1 MDAKILVAAAGVAI
15 VGIWLF
21 KKKND
26 EENDN
31 RRQNRETQDLD
42 DPNTLIAVKLKRCL
56 EWEKGT
62 FGQWGGPVVKDKFD
76 SPEGQAELY
85 NICLQITDWAGVQ
98 KKFSALC
105 NNESTIL
112 QAFQEMLKI
121 KDVYNNALD
130 LCKAKKVVTTTSTT
144 ATLEQEGTGE
154 PYTMN
159 ANANVILGAY
169 TGSYDGKYIFIN
181 GFESDGSFF
190 SPQLVRTTGRVP
202 QTSAKLV

>member
-15 VGIWLF
+15 FGIWLF

-31 RRQNRETQDLD
+31 RRQNRETADLD
-42 DPNTLIAVKLKRCL
+42 DPNTLLAVKLKRCL

-62 FGQWGGPVVKDKFD
+62 FGTWGGPIIKDKFN
-76 SPEGQAELY
+76 SAEGQAELY
-85 NICLQITDWAGVQ
+85 NICLQITDWPGVQ

-112 QAFQEMLKI
+112 QAFQEMLTI

-130 LCKAKKVVTTTSTT
+130 LCKAKKVVTTENTT
-144 ATLEQEGTGE
+144 ITLQQEGTGE
-154 PYTMN
+154 PYTMS
-159 ANANVILGAY
+159 ANANTILGAY
-169 TGSYDGKYIFIN
+169 TGNYDGKDIFIN

-190 SPQLVRTTGRVP
+190 SPQLIRTTGRIA
-202 QTSAKLV
+202 TTAAKLV

>member
-15 VGIWLF
+15 FGIWLF

-31 RRQNRETQDLD
+31 RRQNRETSDLD
-42 DPNTLIAVKLKRCL
+42 DPNTLLAVKLKRCL

-62 FGQWGGPVVKDKFD
+62 FGTWGGPIIKNKFD
-76 SPEGQAELY
+76 SAEGQAELY
-85 NICLQITDWAGVQ
+85 NLCLQITDWPGVQ

-112 QAFQEMLKI
+112 QAFQEMLTI

-130 LCKAKKVVTTTSTT
+130 LCKSEKVVTTEHTT
-144 ATLEQEGTGE
+144 ITLQQEGTGE
-154 PYTMN
+154 PYTMS
-159 ANANVILGAY
+159 ANANIILGAY

-190 SPQLVRTTGRVP
+190 SPQLIRTTGRIA
-202 QTSAKLV
+202 TTAAKLV

>member
-15 VGIWLF
+15 FGIWLF

-31 RRQNRETQDLD
+31 RRQNRETADLD
-42 DPNTLIAVKLKRCL
+42 DPNTLLAVKLKRCL
-56 EWEKGT
+56 EWEKGI
-62 FGQWGGPVVKDKFD
+62 FGTWGGPTIKDKFD
-76 SPEGQAELY
+76 SAEGQAELY
-85 NICLQITDWAGVQ
+85 NLCLQITDWPGVQ

-112 QAFQEMLKI
+112 QAFQEMLTI

-130 LCKAKKVVTTTSTT
+130 LCKAKKVVTTENTT
-144 ATLEQEGTGE
+144 ITLQQEGTGE
-154 PYTMN
+154 PYTMS
-159 ANANVILGAY
+159 ANDNTILGAY

-190 SPQLVRTTGRVP
+190 SPQLIRTTGRIA
-202 QTSAKLV
+202 TTAAKLV